1 MATGNFEDSKDL
13 NSIGKH
19 CSLSSCNQ
27 LDFLPVKCDLCLN
40 FYCKEHFSLTGHNC
54 SKYEPALV
62 QSESNN
68 FQPKASFY
76 TCSFDDC
83 NQREVVQVQCE
94 KCHKNYCVRHR
105 FQVDHKCIHLQ
116 NQSETKDDD
125 STKQQKKEFKF
136 ELKQNVS
143 AKNAPLA
150 AKLALMKLKQT
161 AIGPPGLPEESKFYC
176 FVQYDPKVFEINTS
190 EEVVKKGVYF
200 SNKWPIGRCIEFL
213 VDKLKLSKSKAG
225 NTRLYLEDYCL
236 DNSLFL
242 ERLVKDNSLI
252 AGQYFDLKVV

>member
-1 MATGNFEDSKDL
+1 MATGNHGDMKDL

-19 CSLSSCNQ
+19 CSMSSCNQ

-40 FYCKEHFSLTGHNC
+40 FFCKEHFSLTGHNC
-54 SKYEPALV
+54 SKYESSLL
-62 QSESNN
+62 QHESNS
-68 FQPKASFY
+68 FQPKKSFY
-76 TCSFDDC
+76 ICSFENC

-94 KCHKNYCVRHR
+94 KCLKNYCVRHR
-105 FQVDHKCIHLQ
+105 FQVDHKCTQLKDE
-116 NQSETKDDD
+116 SETEHDD
-125 STKQQKKEFKF
+125 SSKQPIKEFKF

-176 FVQYDPKVFEINTS
+176 FVQYDPKVFEISSN
-190 EEVVKKGVYF
+190 EFIVKKGVYF

-213 VDKLKLSKSKAG
+213 VDKLKLNKSNVG
-225 NTRLYLEDYCL
+225 NTRLFLEDHCL
-236 DNSLFL
+236 DNSLCL
-242 ERLVKDNSLI
+242 EKLVKNNSLI
-252 AGQYFDLKVV
+252 AGQYFNLKLV